1 MKYEF
6 HNMKLNHHSQRQD
19 IRTDMK
25 DTSGP
30 RSVERAIEVVKLV
43 AKAEPAGIRLMD
55 LANQSQ
61 LSRATT
67 HRLLSG
73 LIGEGLIEQA
83 GNGGRY
89 FLGPEATVISRAA
102 KLRIDWATIATS
114 SLRRLVNAAQ
124 DVTLLTLRSGND
136 AVIVE
141 RLEGDFPL
149 RTHVAKLGDRHPVGV
164 GAAWIAMLSQ
174 MPDDEIKRLLE
185 LNAVRKQQ
193 FPGFTNGA
201 VLTLVRDAR
210 NRGYA
215 VNPGL
220 VFEGSWGMA
229 LPIVLDDGRP
239 VAAVTIAA
247 LANRLTP
254 ERQAALLPTLRREVD
269 IISEMVRAAY
279 HRSAV

>member
-1 MKYEF
+1 M
-6 HNMKLNHHSQRQD
+6 SD
-19 IRTDMK
+19 S
-25 DTSGP
+25 SGP
-30 RSVERAIEVVKLV
+30 RSVERAIELIKLV
-43 AKAEPAGIRLMD
+43 ARAEPKGGRLID
-55 LANQSQ
+55 LANQSR

-83 GNGGRY
+83 ANGGRY
-89 FLGPEATVISRAA
+89 FLGPEATVLARAA
-102 KLRIDWATIATS
+102 RLRIDWAGIAAN
-114 SLRRLVNAAQ
+114 SLRRLVGVAQ
-124 DVTLLTLRSGND
+124 DVTLLTLRSGSE

-164 GAAWIAMLSQ
+164 GAAWIAMLAE
-174 MPDDEIKRLLE
+174 MADAEIKRLLA
-185 LNAVRKQQ
+185 LSTVQRQQ
-193 FPGFTNGA
+193 FPGFSSNS
-201 VLTLVRDAR
+201 VWTLVREAR
-210 NRGYA
+210 DRGYA

-229 LPIVLDDGRP
+229 LPVVLDGGQP

-254 ERQAALLPTLRREVD
+254 ERQATLLPALRREVD
-269 IISEMVRAAY
+269 VISEMARAAH
-279 HRSAV
+279 HRSVA

>member
-1 MKYEF
+1 MRD
-6 HNMKLNHHSQRQD
+6 N
-19 IRTDMK
+19 
-25 DTSGP
+25 SGP
-30 RSVERAIEVVKLV
+30 RSVERAIDVIKLV
-43 AKAEPAGIRLMD
+43 ARAEPGGIRLMD

-61 LSRATT
+61 LSRATA

-73 LIGEGLIEQA
+73 LISEGFIEQV

-102 KLRIDWATIATS
+102 KLRIDWANIATS

-124 DVTLLTLRSGND
+124 DVTLLTLRSGSD

-141 RLEGDFPL
+141 RLEGEFPL
-149 RTHVAKLGDRHPVGV
+149 RTHVAKLGDRHPIGV

-174 MPDDEIKRLLE
+174 MPDDEVERLLQ
-185 LNAVRKQQ
+185 LSAARQQ
-193 FPGFTNGA
+193 HFPGFTNDS
-201 VLTLVRDAR
+201 VLALVSETRS
-210 NRGYA
+210 RGYA
-215 VNPGL
+215 LNPGL

-229 LPIVLDDGRP
+229 LPVVVDDGRP

-254 ERQAALLPTLRREVD
+254 ERQATLLPVLRREVD

-279 HRSAV
+279 HRSTV